1 MRARV
6 LVADTL
12 DTAGIERLRSEPELE
27 VEVRTGLSPTEL
39 VEAIPSY
46 DGLVVRSSTQVT
58 AEVLEAGRRL
68 RVVGRAGVGVDN
80 IDVEAATRR
89 GILVVNAPEGNTL
102 AAAEHTLGL
111 LFAAA
116 RWIPQAHVS
125 LVRDHQ
131 WDRQRFM
138 GVQLQ
143 GKVLGVIGLGR
154 IGAEVARRA
163 RALGM
168 RVLAFDPFIGAE
180 RAQELGV
187 ELRELEAIYPE
198 ADVLTLHTPLT
209 DQTRRLLDAGAFAR
223 MKRGVIVVN
232 AARGGLVDEEA
243 LLEAL
248 ESGQV
253 RAAAVD
259 VFEEEPPRG
268 SRLLG
273 HPRVVATPHLGAST
287 EEAQLHVAL
296 EIAEQVA
303 RALKGEP
310 VAHAVN
316 APSLPPELARELEP
330 YVRLAQKLG
339 ELYTVWAS
347 EAGAYWPRIEVVYSG
362 GIASRDVRPVTNG
375 LLVGLLQPVLQ
386 EAVNAVNAP
395 VLARQRQ
402 LRVSE
407 VREAGGVGPGRITVR
422 AQGEPPHR
430 GSQEEGPSDGRSEA
444 PAGPQVAGTVDEG
457 GAPVLTAVDGYPVHV
472 SSTGHLLLAYNRD
485 QPGVIGSVGTL
496 LGQAGVNIAFMQVGR
511 RRPGEEA
518 VMVLGLDNPIPG
530 PVARQLRER
539 EDLWKVVIAR
549 W

>member
-6 LVADTL
+6 LVADVL
-12 DTAGIERLRSEPELE
+12 DEAGIERLRSEPDLD
-27 VEVRTGLSPTEL
+27 VEVRPGLSPEEL
-39 VEAIPSY
+39 QELIPAY
-46 DGLVVRSSTQVT
+46 DGLVVRSATQVT
-58 AEVLEAGRRL
+58 AQVLEAGRRL

-80 IDVEAATRR
+80 IDVKAATRQ

-102 AAAEHTLGL
+102 AAAEHALGL

-116 RWIPQAHVS
+116 RWIPQAHAS
-125 LVRDHQ
+125 LTRDRR
-131 WDRQRFM
+131 WDRKRFM
-138 GVQLQ
+138 GVQLR
-143 GKVLGVIGLGR
+143 GKVLGVVGLGR
-154 IGAEVARRA
+154 IGSEVARRA

-168 RVLAFDPFIGAE
+168 RVLAYDPFIGPE
-180 RAQELGV
+180 RAEELGV
-187 ELRELEAIYPE
+187 ELRELEALFPE
-198 ADVLTLHTPLT
+198 VDMLTLHTPLT
-209 DQTRRLLDAGAFAR
+209 EQTRHLLDRDAFRR
-223 MKRGVIVVN
+223 MKRGVILVN
-232 AARGGLVDEEA
+232 TARGGLIDEEA

-253 RAAAVD
+253 RAAALD
-259 VFEEEPPRG
+259 VFEEEPPWN
-268 SRLLG
+268 SALLG

-296 EIAEQVA
+296 EIAEQVI

-316 APSLPPELARELEP
+316 APSVPPELARELEP

-339 ELYTVWAS
+339 ELFTAWAS
-347 EAGAYWPRIEVVYSG
+347 GAGARWPKVEVVYEG
-362 GIASRDVRPVTNG
+362 PIAARDVRPLTNA

-386 EAVNAVNAP
+386 GAVNAVNAP

-407 VREAGGVGPGRITVR
+407 VRAGGGNGPSRITVR
-422 AQGEPPHR
+422 AL
-430 GSQEEGPSDGRSEA
+430 SDRR
-444 PAGPQVAGTVDEG
+444 PAGPGQAGPPQVAGTIDDQG
-457 GAPVLTAVDGYPVHV
+457 RPLLIAVDGYPVHV
-472 SSTGHLLLAYNRD
+472 SSTGYLLLAYNRD

-511 RRPGEEA
+511 SRPGEEA
-518 VMVLGLDNPIPG
+518 VMVLGLDDPIPDE
-530 PVARQLRER
+530 VARELRAR
-539 EDLWKVVIAR
+539 DDLWKVVIAR